1 LFVNDYKNKVTIDE
15 ERNAS
20 LRNTLDWAQ
29 NPLSFILTWADVSVP
44 FRANRQYRKNEFG
57 QEIID
62 WTVVEIGS
70 SLSGKSVNEA
80 VYVAAMNLTPEN
92 IRAVKEFIVE
102 ALTVYQD
109 SYGFIKS
116 DITNVTF
123 DENCRYEG
131 HVPIRGV
138 ARWSKP
144 LAKRACK
151 GRRSERAACGGHC

>member
-123 DENCRYEG
+123 DENCRYE
-131 HVPIRGV
+131 
-138 ARWSKP
+138 S
-144 LAKRACK
+144 
-151 GRRSERAACGGHC
+151 